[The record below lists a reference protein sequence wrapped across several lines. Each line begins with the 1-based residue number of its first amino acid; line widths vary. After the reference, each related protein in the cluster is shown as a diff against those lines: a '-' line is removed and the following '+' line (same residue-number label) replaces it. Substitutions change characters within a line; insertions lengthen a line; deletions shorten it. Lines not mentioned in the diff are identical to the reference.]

1 LVWPTTA
8 FDSIDEAVDSK
19 PRMTKQGIRDLNYY
33 GPKPAKAQA
42 PARPAAA
49 GVAET
54 SDSQVIGPK
63 KANVVPALDA

>member
-1 LVWPTTA
+1 M
-8 FDSIDEAVDSK
+8 DSK

-33 GPKPAKAQA
+33 GPKPAKARP

-54 SDSQVIGPK
+54 SDSQVIDPK
-63 KANVVPALDA
+63 KADVVPAINA